1 MVKAVPT
8 GRGRTTRSFASPWQP
23 GGQSDSAAAERG
35 LDLLGPPVAEDE
47 EAELTEVA
55 AYAPQL
61 IAYEALVPTPGQAPP
76 GEQTSL
82 RVEHRA
88 APRGSEDIDT

>member
-1 MVKAVPT
+1 VRA
-8 GRGRTTRSFASPWQP
+8 TRSFASPWQP